1 MTANRTLKNAKMSTD
16 KLSLKGN
23 GVILVLLA
31 MIAMM
36 VMFIEIMLVP
46 ALPTIAKDFTQ
57 DQEWISWVLSAYLLV
72 GAVATPI
79 LGKLGDMY
87 GKKKVM
93 MVAMVVYTF
102 GLIGCAFSWSIPSLI
117 MFRAI
122 QGVGMGMFPL
132 AFGIVRDTFP
142 RRMVPMAIGI
152 ISAMFSVGV
161 SVGLLGGGW
170 LVSVMSW
177 KNAFWVVSPL
187 MALMTVIIYFKI
199 KDDHV
204 TIRSKLDLPGAAFLG
219 GGVLALL
226 LALTQG
232 GKWGWTD
239 AKIVGLFLSSAILFI
254 VFIAW
259 EKRAT
264 DPIVSLKLLTNPGVA
279 GANFA
284 ALFVGLSMFMF
295 FQTMPFLLESP
306 KEVGGFGV
314 IDTFTV
320 GLYMFPSAIAQLI
333 FAPLAGKWSKSVG
346 ADNILI
352 SGMGITAIGYLF
364 LIMLHGTIPEIM
376 LGVFIMGIGL
386 GFAMVSLIN
395 VIALSTKK
403 EEFGIASGMNTLFRV
418 VGGSIGP
425 VLATVILQQFM
436 IQYQPPFGPML
447 PSADGYA
454 WAWTAGMI
462 FTLIGLVVALVMRP
476 GKGMSYDDEE
486 AKVTAV
492 EE

>member
-1 MTANRTLKNAKMSTD
+1 MNVNRTIKNADTSD
-16 KLSLKGN
+16 DRLSLKGN
-23 GVILVLLA
+23 GIILVLLA
-31 MIAMM
+31 MITMM

-46 ALPTIAKDFTQ
+46 ALPTIAKDYTQ
-57 DQEWISWVLSAYLLV
+57 DTEWISWILSAYLLV

-93 MVAMVVYTF
+93 LVAMTVYTF
-102 GLIGCAFSWSIPSLI
+102 GLVGCAFSWSIPSLI

-142 RRMVPMAIGI
+142 RKQVPMAIGI

-161 SVGLLGGGW
+161 SIGLLGGGW
-170 LVSVMSW
+170 LVSVMNW
-177 KNAFWVVSPL
+177 KNAFWVVAPL
-187 MALMTVIIYFKI
+187 MAIMTVVVYFKI
-199 KDDHV
+199 RSDHETV
-204 TIRSKLDLPGAAFLG
+204 KTKLDLPGAAFLG

-232 GKWGWTD
+232 KVWGWTD
-239 AKIVGLFLSSAILFI
+239 LKIVGLFLSSAVLFI

-259 EKRAT
+259 EKRAS
-264 DPIVSLKLLTNPGVA
+264 DPIVSLKLLTNRGVS

-314 IDTFTV
+314 TDTFTV
-320 GLYMFPSAIAQLI
+320 GLYIFPSAIAQLI
-333 FAPLAGKWSKSVG
+333 FAPLAGKWSKRIG
-346 ADNILI
+346 ADRILI

-376 LGVFIMGIGL
+376 LGVFIMGMGL

-395 VIALSTKK
+395 VLALCTKK

-425 VLATVILQQFM
+425 VLASVILQQFL
-436 IQYQPPFGPML
+436 IQYMPPFGPML
-447 PSADGYA
+447 PSAEGYA
-454 WAWTAGMI
+454 WAWTAGMV
-462 FTLIGLVVALVMRP
+462 FTLCGLVIALVMRP
-476 GKGMSYDDEE
+476 GKGMNFDDEE
-486 AKVTAV
+486 VSVVTK
-492 EE
+492 